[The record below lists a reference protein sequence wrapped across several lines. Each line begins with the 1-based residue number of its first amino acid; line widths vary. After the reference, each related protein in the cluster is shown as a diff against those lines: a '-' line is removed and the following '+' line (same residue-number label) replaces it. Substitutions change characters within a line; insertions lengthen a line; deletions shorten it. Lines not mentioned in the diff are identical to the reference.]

1 MAKGDHVEFTYE
13 LSFSFSVRSVLGED
27 GFVGYDEMEEALELE
42 RENFEDDP
50 LAYLM
55 LGSEENGEV
64 DVDVT
69 VRRLPDEGS
78 QEI

>member
-13 LSFSFSVRSVLGED
+13 LSFSVRSVLGED

-42 RENFEDDP
+42 RENFADDP

-55 LGSEENGEV
+55 LSSEENGEV
-64 DVDVT
+64 NVDVT

>member
-13 LSFSFSVRSVLGED
+13 LSFSVRSVLGED

-55 LGSEENGEV
+55 LGSEENGEIN
-64 DVDVT
+64 VDVT
-69 VRRLPDEGS
+69 VRRLPAAGS